1 MPAASGRSR
10 RMRRRRPRCWHLR
23 DRQRRPRRHKG
34 ATGSLKLS
42 LQGDAEI
49 QTDEPMFRIG
59 RGEAGRRHIVRMGDD
74 VAVYEL
80 VPAFDERLPGE
91 ELAQQTP

>member
-1 MPAASGRSR
+1 
-10 RMRRRRPRCWHLR
+10 
-23 DRQRRPRRHKG
+23 
-34 ATGSLKLS
+34 
-42 LQGDAEI
+42 
-49 QTDEPMFRIG
+49 MFRIG

>member
-1 MPAASGRSR
+1 MLASPRSTTS
-10 RMRRRRPRCWHLR
+10 
-23 DRQRRPRRHKG
+23 PRRHKG